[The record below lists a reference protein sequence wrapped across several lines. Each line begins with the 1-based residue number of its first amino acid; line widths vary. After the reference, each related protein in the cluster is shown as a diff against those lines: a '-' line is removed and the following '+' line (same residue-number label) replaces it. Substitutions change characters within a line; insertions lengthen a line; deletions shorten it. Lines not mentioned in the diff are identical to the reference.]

1 METAKQRMNK
11 RLLDGLGGEDQER
24 QVGQGGGVFQRVQE
38 GYQTTRRK
46 QNLEQLHLP
55 FQTRM
60 FHMKKGNFPRNCHYQ
75 ACALRALGLLLADI
89 PHICHGSHGNTR
101 VNFFWPV

>member
-24 QVGQGGGVFQRVQE
+24 QVRQGGGEKVFQRAQVQE
-38 GYQTTRRK
+38 GYQTRCRK

-55 FQTRM
+55 F
-60 FHMKKGNFPRNCHYQ
+60 
-75 ACALRALGLLLADI
+75 
-89 PHICHGSHGNTR
+89 
-101 VNFFWPV
+101 

>member
-24 QVGQGGGVFQRVQE
+24 QVRQGGGEKVFQRAQVQE

-60 FHMKKGNFPRNCHYQ
+60 FHMKKGNFPRNCHYYSFFKVSIYISWV
-75 ACALRALGLLLADI
+75 CSLR
-89 PHICHGSHGNTR
+89 HICLSLS
-101 VNFFWPV
+101 PLCLP

>member
-1 METAKQRMNK
+1 MNK

-24 QVGQGGGVFQRVQE
+24 QVGQVGGEKVFQRAQVQE

-60 FHMKKGNFPRNCHYQ
+60 FHIKKRELSPQ
-75 ACALRALGLLLADI
+75 LSL
-89 PHICHGSHGNTR
+89 
-101 VNFFWPV
+101 